1 MAYAE
6 IITALAD
13 PTRRAVLE
21 ALRAGPRSVGALAQG
36 RPVSRPA
43 ISQHL
48 RVLEHAG
55 LVSVVAQGNQRIYAI
70 RRDGLAELRAYLDGF
85 WNEALTAYS
94 AEIQRRFGN

>member
-1 MAYAE
+1 MAYTE

>member
-1 MAYAE
+1 MAYEE

-21 ALRAGPRSVGALAQG
+21 ALRKGPLSVAALAKNQ
-36 RPVSRPA
+36 PVSRPA

-48 RVLEHAG
+48 RVLELAG
-55 LVSVVAQGNQRIYAI
+55 LVSATPQGNQRIYAI
-70 RRDGLAELRAYLDGF
+70 RRDGLAELRTYLNGF
-85 WNEALTAYS
+85 WNEALAAYS

>member
-21 ALRAGPRSVGALAQG
+21 ALRAGPRSVGVLAQG